1 MTLTPWHARRCM
13 KNGVILI
20 TLLALDV
27 THATPADAC
36 SGIRS
41 ETRLPADG
49 DSEVPVNTR
58 VFVGGFG
65 PGGFGPAG
73 DTAWVPTLRGPG
85 GVVEVAIEHGGD
97 GRSWWALLTP
107 KAPLAANTTYIVDGN
122 PPTTF
127 TTGDQNDAVA
137 PEPLAPFELAASV
150 PVHCDAVLT
159 CGWSSSL
166 DVERDERGDTS
177 GLIRIYAREAGED
190 TSVMV
195 GVLPET
201 TTAWGLG
208 TAPQSN
214 NARVFPL
221 TLGVPAN
228 GPTPEAWFG
237 QKWCVRL
244 VAEDLAGNTTALSD
258 APEACAVLLD
268 GRPIDC
274 SEEAPGDS
282 DVAPATASSAS
293 GCATTRGSTPWA
305 ISLILLGLLAA
316 HSRRHHSAGNVVA

>member
-1 MTLTPWHARRCM
+1 M

-20 TLLALDV
+20 TLLTLYV
-27 THATPADAC
+27 THTTPADAC

-65 PGGFGPAG
+65 PGGVGPYE
-73 DTAWVPTLRGPG
+73 DPDWIPTLRGPDG
-85 GVVEVAIEHGGD
+85 LVAVDVEHGGD
-97 GRSWWALLTP
+97 GRAAWALLTP
-107 KAPLAANTTYIVDGN
+107 KTSLTANTTYTVEGSFLAAS
-122 PPTTF
+122 TF
-127 TTGDQNDAVA
+127 TTGAEPDTTP
-137 PEPLAPFELAASV
+137 PEPLAPFKLTANNPDRCEPLS
-150 PVHCDAVLT
+150 T
-159 CGWSSSL
+159 CGWSSTL
-166 DVERDERGDTS
+166 VIDRDIRSDASAVIRVFVRKVGDDAPELVGVIPESTS
-177 GLIRIYAREAGED
+177 G
-190 TSVMV
+190 
-195 GVLPET
+195 
-201 TTAWGLG
+201 WGLG
-208 TAPQSN
+208 SATAAN
-214 NARVFPL
+214 NSRAFPL
-221 TLGVPAN
+221 TPGSSAS
-228 GPTPEAWFG
+228 GSSPEDWFD
-237 QKWCVRL
+237 QEWCIRL
-244 VAEDLAGNTTALSD
+244 VAEDLAGNVTAMAD
-258 APEACAVLLD
+258 APETCAILLD